1 MPRRFVLALIK
12 HETNT
17 FSPLPTPLA
26 SFGHGEGPAFGGA
39 ARARF
44 EGTNTPLA
52 AYLDIAKREG
62 AEIVTPVAA
71 EAWPSNKAS
80 RATFETLVRPLEDA
94 VRAGCDAVFLDLH
107 GAMVIEDCDDAEG
120 EIVRRVR
127 AIAPRMPI
135 AVTLDYHTNL
145 SRELC
150 DNSTVITGYKTYPHI
165 DMYDAGR
172 LAGEILV
179 RSLDGSVEPVLAW
192 GWKPLLASIMRH
204 APEDGPSGDILTY
217 ARAQE
222 RLGNVL
228 AATLLPSFPHA
239 DTPFTGLS
247 AVVVG
252 DAKRGGREKA
262 REVCDRML
270 DIAWE
275 RRAEY
280 AFAAPPLAESV
291 ARAKA
296 LGLANPGA
304 PVLLID
310 HCDNCGSGGAQ
321 DVMVVV
327 GEILRQQLDDVAIAP
342 IRDPQA
348 VATMIDAG
356 AGQKVR
362 LALGGKTAMPSIGLA
377 GAPLEVEGRVAA
389 ITDGEFTITGP
400 MYTGVR
406 TFLGRTAVLDT
417 GRAQI
422 VVTER
427 AHEPFD
433 VGVFT
438 HAGIEPA
445 RKRYVMLKSRVHYR
459 AGFKPIA
466 SCIVECAGAG
476 VTNADLTVYEYRK
489 LRRPIYPLDQVSEV
503 RYQGSEAAEIP
514 AARHRPRDE
523 G

>member
-1 MPRRFVLALIK
+1 MTRRYVLALIK

-17 FSPLPTPLA
+17 FSPIATPLA
-26 SFGHGEGPAFGGA
+26 SFGHGNGPAFGAA

-44 EGTNTPLA
+44 ENTNTPLA
-52 AYLDIAKREG
+52 AYIDIARREG

-71 EAWPSNKAS
+71 ESWPSNKAS
-80 RATFETLVRPLEDA
+80 RATFESLMQPLEDA

-107 GAMVIEDCDDAEG
+107 GAMVIDDCDDVEG
-120 EIVRRVR
+120 EIARRLR
-127 AIAPRMPI
+127 RIAPRMPI

-145 SRELC
+145 GRDLV
-150 DNSTVITGYKTYPHI
+150 DNATVITGYKTYPHV
-165 DMYDAGR
+165 DMYDAGM
-172 LAGEILV
+172 LAASILV
-179 RSLDGSVEPVLAW
+179 RALDDEIEPVIAY

-204 APEDGPSGDILTY
+204 APEDGPSGAIVDY
-217 ARAQE
+217 ARQQE

-239 DTPFTGLS
+239 DTPYTGVS
-247 AVVVG
+247 AIVVA
-252 DAKRGGREKA
+252 DARRGGRAQA
-262 REVCDRML
+262 RAVCDRMVA
-270 DIAWE
+270 IAWE

-280 AFAAPPLAESV
+280 MFSAPPLAESV

-296 LGLANPGA
+296 LGAANPGA

-321 DVMVVV
+321 DVMAVVAEV
-327 GEILRQQLDDVAIAP
+327 LRQQLDDVAIAP
-342 IRDPQA
+342 IRDPAA

-356 AGQKVR
+356 AGQTVK
-362 LALGGKTAMPSIGLA
+362 LALGGHTDMPSIGLA
-377 GAPLEVEGRVAA
+377 GAPLTVEGRVQA
-389 ITDGEFTITGP
+389 ITDGEFVITGP

-427 AHEPFD
+427 PHEPFD

-438 HAGIEPA
+438 HAGIDPTK
-445 RKRYVMLKSRVHYR
+445 KRYLMLKSRIHYR

-466 SCIVECAGAG
+466 AHIVECAGAG
-476 VTNADLTVYEYRK
+476 VTNADLSVYPYRK
-489 LRRPIYPLDQVSEV
+489 LTRPIFPLD
-503 RYQGSEAAEIP
+503 P
-514 AARHRPRDE
+514 M
-523 G
+523 